1 MGDEESDEERGY
13 PKLWTDD
20 ALESF
25 LLFVEQ
31 ESVALI
37 RTKEVANKGRTNEVA
52 ISEAK
57 KVASLEQVEE
67 EEMVVSRAK
76 EMASFEEVAI
86 LKAKEEKTPTMTENK
101 KCVVDVSKQVVNK
114 RSRLLS
120 QYVVFFLYN

>member
-13 PKLWTDD
+13 PKLWTDN

-25 LLFVEQ
+25 LLSVEQ

-57 KVASLEQVEE
+57 KVASLN
-67 EEMVVSRAK
+67 R
-76 EMASFEEVAI
+76 
-86 LKAKEEKTPTMTENK
+86 
-101 KCVVDVSKQVVNK
+101 
-114 RSRLLS
+114 
-120 QYVVFFLYN
+120 